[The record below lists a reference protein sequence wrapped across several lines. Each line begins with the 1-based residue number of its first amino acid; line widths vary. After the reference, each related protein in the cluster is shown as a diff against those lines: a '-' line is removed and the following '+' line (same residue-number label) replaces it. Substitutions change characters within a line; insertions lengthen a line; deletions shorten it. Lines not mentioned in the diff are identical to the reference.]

1 MIHPARHNTFTRGVT
16 LFETLIYIFI
26 FSLLMTGALATS
38 FWTAETSAR
47 TARLALIESEAD
59 FVLRKIDWAATGSTI
74 TAPSSNTTG
83 TTLTFSRAGE
93 TYSFSHSGTELLF
106 TLNGGTP
113 TPLTTN
119 NVSVSSFSATHVE
132 EAGVVPA
139 AASTTIIMNGKT
151 YGPKIHYVR

>member
-1 MIHPARHNTFTRGVT
+1 MIHPARYNPTRRGVT

-74 TAPSSNTTG
+74 TEPAPDDTG
-83 TTLTFSRAGE
+83 DVLTFERDGE
-93 TYSFSHSGTELLF
+93 EYSFMLTGNTLMFL
-106 TLNGGTP
+106 LNGFEA
-113 TPLTTN
+113 PLTTN
-119 NVSVSSFSATHVE
+119 NVSVSSFSATHVA